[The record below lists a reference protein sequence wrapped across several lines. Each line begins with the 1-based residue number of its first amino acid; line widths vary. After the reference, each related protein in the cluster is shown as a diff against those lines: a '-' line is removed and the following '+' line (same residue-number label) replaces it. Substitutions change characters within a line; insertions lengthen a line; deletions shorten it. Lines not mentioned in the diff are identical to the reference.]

1 MCSSFQVFLHVFQS
15 CFLHD
20 TWIVHSHL
28 PSLFSHY
35 KRSWFCIFLRFLLV
49 LFKWCFCWTC
59 LGSHLVVSFWER
71 SYTFSSPAEY
81 DFPYIVEHWYFK
93 FFCLIAQFSNKIIL
107 QMFYKKHF
115 IKNHSSRFCQ
125 NKEQR
130 EVANSPLGQNIETC
144 HFSSLQPG
152 LSFSLV
158 ELMLF
163 WWKNNS

>member
-1 MCSSFQVFLHVFQS
+1 MERDCQYVLKIPQFLAT
-15 CFLHD
+15 D
-20 TWIVHSHL
+20 
-28 PSLFSHY
+28 
-35 KRSWFCIFLRFLLV
+35 
-49 LFKWCFCWTC
+49 
-59 LGSHLVVSFWER
+59 
-71 SYTFSSPAEY
+71 
-81 DFPYIVEHWYFK
+81 
-93 FFCLIAQFSNKIIL
+93 
-107 QMFYKKHF
+107 F

-163 WWKNNS
+163 